1 MSWCGES
8 DPINSSP
15 DGLFGHA
22 LVDLMKLGSKL
33 IVVDPRVT
41 WIAAHAENHLQ
52 LRPGTEYGPRLGWL
66 MSLLPRILYNKEF
79 VDKWC
84 YGFDDF
90 AEWVEDWTPERA
102 GEVCWVDPRADSW
115 CGTCVC
121 DE

>member
-1 MSWCGES
+1 MWGK

-41 WIAAHAENHLQ
+41 WIAAHAEYHLQ
-52 LRPGTEYGPRLGWL
+52 LRPGTDTALGL
-66 MSLLPRILYNKEF
+66 GLAHVIIAENLYNKEF

-90 AEWVEDWTPERA
+90 AEWVEDWTCLLYTSR
-102 GEVCWVDPRADSW
+102 
-115 CGTCVC
+115 CV
-121 DE
+121 